1 MVDIASENLP
11 TGGPR
16 AGTWTPAWLRLA
28 WLTLA
33 STHLYHPAGQIIQRQ
48 KTSLISSRLR
58 LNAED
63 RRTSIG
69 LPTVLPQNELRA
81 PKHRLYPSK
90 QWCSDI
96 IYLPLR
102 RWSFGEFDP
111 YAPAFK
117 GRLDCETIPHPVNV
131 PFSYSL
137 VQLEIKPT
145 EQACHRN
152 IELRTS
158 ETRNLGF
165 VSGGWVCECGY
176 ETVLPNMTY
185 LIPIQTR
192 GPRP

>member
-1 MVDIASENLP
+1 MVR
-11 TGGPR
+11 GPALGPPR
-16 AGTWTPAWLRLA
+16 GFGWLGLA
-28 WLTLA
+28 YLSICL
-33 STHLYHPAGQIIQRQ
+33 THLYHLAGQFIQRQ
-48 KTSLISSRLR
+48 KTSLISSTPR

-69 LPTVLPQNELRA
+69 LPIVLPQNGLRA

-96 IYLPLR
+96 IYLHLR
-102 RWSFGEFDP
+102 RRCFGEFDP

-131 PFSYSL
+131 PLSYSL
-137 VQLEIKPT
+137 VQLKIKPT

-165 VSGGWVCECGY
+165 VSGGWVCKYGY